1 MPYNIVKT
9 SNGKYKLVLQAGG
22 KVLGIHDSILKAKK
36 QIMAI
41 EANKKKK

>member
-9 SNGKYKLVLQAGG
+9 SNGKYKLVLRANN